1 MWIMNKAVFA
11 ELRKAKDGAGN
22 YYLAYGKGITSGFE
36 WQLLGKPVYVPE
48 NMPEPTAAG
57 NIPVLYGDFAGMA
70 MKISQN
76 LEIQLM
82 REKYI
87 ERGARAGNSRI
98 MLTKKFKFVTR
109 DIASANFLDLV
120 TLRWSL

>member
-11 ELRKAKDGAGN
+11 ELRKAKDGNGN

-36 WQLLGKPVYVPE
+36 WQFLGKPVYVSE
-48 NMPEPTAAG
+48 NMPEPTTAG

-87 ERGARAGNSRI
+87 DKNAIGIVGWAECDSKIQNHQMIAG
-98 MLTKKFKFVTR
+98 LKLAAT
-109 DIASANFLDLV
+109 A
-120 TLRWSL
+120 

>member
-1 MWIMNKAVFA
+1 MNKAVFA

-36 WQLLGKPVYVPE
+36 WQLLGKTVYVSE

-57 NIPVLYGDFAGMA
+57 NIPVLYGDFAGMT

-98 MLTKKFKFVTR
+98 TLMKKFKT
-109 DIASANFLDLV
+109 DAPTIS
-120 TLRWSL
+120 

>member
-1 MWIMNKAVFA
+1 MNKAVFA

-22 YYLAYGKGITSGFE
+22 YYLAYGKGITSDFE
-36 WQLLGKPVYVPE
+36 WQLLGKPVYVSE
-48 NMPEPTAAG
+48 NMPEPTATG

-87 ERGARAGNSRI
+87 KRGTRAGKSR
-98 MLTKKFKFVTR
+98 TKFVQK
-109 DIASANFLDLV
+109 IQE
-120 TLRWSL
+120 